1 MARTHTYCL
10 AGSGALG
17 GGGGASPFCAFS
29 VSSGGRHA
37 GHIVAPGAVEQRFVP
52 NLMASGPVARRR
64 IPAWEA
70 AGITTLTAAITFVLA
85 LQIPFAYRAGADV
98 AAVSDASD
106 FAAAAHQQGMDGMD
120 DLLVTF
126 GEGAEAGAKDRGAAE
141 SVENDRAYVRALDEE
156 EIRAW
161 ADP

>member
-1 MARTHTYCL
+1 MCSLGGDTPGHTMAR
-10 AGSGALG
+10 
-17 GGGGASPFCAFS
+17 
-29 VSSGGRHA
+29 
-37 GHIVAPGAVEQRFVP
+37 
-52 NLMASGPVARRR
+52 GPVARRR

-120 DLLVTF
+120 DGMDDVLVTF
-126 GEGAEAGAKDRGAAE
+126 GEDAEAGAKDRGAAE
-141 SVENDRAYVRALDEE
+141 SVENDRAYVKALDDE